1 MYKFFKKPFAWTIFY
16 SLLLV
21 LFTFYVILDVFVIP
35 RKEQNV
41 SGKTTTEISEKIKVE
56 ENYVNIET
64 EQEKF
69 DKDQNVIKYDDN
81 LYEDENIKIYI
92 SKLYK
97 NNTQIYIAD
106 VKIKSID
113 YLKTALAK
121 NSYGRNL
128 KQNTSEM
135 AEEHNAILAI
145 NGDFYGFRD
154 DGFVLRNS
162 VLYRKNA
169 GNGEALV
176 IYGDGTFETV
186 LEKKSDADELLK
198 NGAEQILS
206 FGPGLLSNGEICVDE
221 KTEVARATNSNPRT
235 AIGMIEPLHY
245 IVVVADGRTDESKGL
260 SLYQLAELFKEN
272 NCIEAYNLDGGGSA
286 TMYFNGKVVN
296 IPTDGAKF
304 GEREVSD
311 IVYFGY

>member
-1 MYKFFKKPFAWTIFY
+1 MYNFFEKPFAWAIFY

-21 LFTFYVILDVFVIP
+21 LFTCYVILDTFVIP

-41 SGKTTTEISEKIKVE
+41 SGKTTSEISEQTKVDE
-56 ENYVNIET
+56 TEVNIEI

-69 DKDQNVIKYDDN
+69 DKDQNAIKYDDN

-176 IYGDGTFETV
+176 IYEDGTFETV
-186 LEKKSDADELLK
+186 LEKKSDANELLK

-272 NCIEAYNLDGGGSA
+272 NCTEAYNLDGGGSA